1 MDIDVKTS
9 ISKQG
14 YGVHNI
20 ENKIVGNKYEL
31 ELEVALEDKVYP
43 KMYYNCQ
50 PGTVVMD
57 DTTTKIKAQELQ
69 IAKWKLPKDQQLMK
83 LNLGTNAEPQLVKI
97 NAQLEISKVL
107 EVEELLKEFKNVLH
121 KHIKI

>member
-1 MDIDVKTS
+1 
-9 ISKQG
+9 
-14 YGVHNI
+14 
-20 ENKIVGNKYEL
+20 
-31 ELEVALEDKVYP
+31 
-43 KMYYNCQ
+43 
-50 PGTVVMD
+50 
-57 DTTTKIKAQELQ
+57 
-69 IAKWKLPKDQQLMK
+69 MK